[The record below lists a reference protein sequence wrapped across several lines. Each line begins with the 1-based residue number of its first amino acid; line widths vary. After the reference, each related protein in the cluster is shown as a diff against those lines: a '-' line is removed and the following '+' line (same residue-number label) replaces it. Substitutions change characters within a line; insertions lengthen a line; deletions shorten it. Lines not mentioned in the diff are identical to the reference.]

1 MLRYIYE
8 KGQRFWA
15 KIQDNCSLFLDA
27 TDGQKLTFNHVIWTL
42 TLPWGGGVKRRPY
55 GSADRVK

>member
-1 MLRYIYE
+1 MWENVLMLRYIYE

-27 TDGQKLTFNHVIWTL
+27 TDEQKLTFNHVIWTL
-42 TLPWGGGVKRRPY
+42 TLQALHSQMRSEP
-55 GSADRVK
+55 